1 MSIDLRS
8 AVSVAGVMTQ
18 GRNSDCGCNQWVNRF
33 SIDYSNDNV
42 NWVSLGNFPG
52 NTDQDSVIETIFAEP
67 VTARYVRISVVSVS
81 GHASMRWDALQLN
94 PGGLTND
101 GRNWVPLP
109 LGSSNAVTAAR
120 GLDISTAI
128 RNTLS
133 TNVTT
138 ALQASMNEITA
149 IWEDAKTAQASAQTL
164 YDEATSDLAI
174 RRTLMEASAASSALA
189 DTACTN
195 ANNAMNAANGAHAT
209 ASTLSQ
215 THINTADREI
225 AIIMSLKAKLTEL
238 ESINLQTSDVQK
250 EMRSGVVA
258 IQDSLSAS
266 TLATLLVG
274 LDESRVSPESTA
286 ILALLDQLLASMRQR
301 KIDDAAQLP
310 TTLAASTAAT
320 LDRNTKC
327 GSSAASRI
335 ELASLTDS
343 WNRATS
349 TVRDRLIPLDAA
361 KAVVGRVT
369 TAYNLILA
377 KFASAT
383 ASISSLNLRFTSG
396 QVVCTTSQ

>member
-33 SIDYSNDNV
+33 SIDHSNDNV

-67 VTARYVRISVVSVS
+67 VTARYIRISVVSVS

-120 GLDISTAI
+120 LDISTAI
-128 RNTLS
+128 RNTIS

-138 ALQASMNEITA
+138 ALQASMDAITA
-149 IWEDAKTAQASAQTL
+149 VWEDAKTAQASAQTL
-164 YDEATSDLAI
+164 YDAATSDLAT
-174 RRTLMEASAASSALA
+174 RRTLMDASAAASALA

-195 ANNAMNAANGAHAT
+195 AINAMNAANGAHAT
-209 ASTLSQ
+209 ASTESQ
-215 THINTADREI
+215 THVNTADREI
-225 AIIMSLKAKLTEL
+225 AIIMSLKEQLRQL
-238 ESINLQTSDVQK
+238 ESVNLQTSDVQK
-250 EMRSGVVA
+250 EMRNGVVA

-266 TLATLLVG
+266 TVATLLVG
-274 LDESRVSPESTA
+274 LDSSRVFAETTA
-286 ILALLDQLLASMRQR
+286 ITALLDQLLASMRQR
-301 KIDDAAQLP
+301 KTDAAAQLP
-310 TTLAASTAAT
+310 TTLAASNAAT
-320 LDRNTKC
+320 LDRNTRC

-343 WNRATS
+343 WNRGTS
-349 TVRDRLIPLDAA
+349 TVRDRLAPLDTA

-369 TAYNLILA
+369 TAYNTILA
-377 KFASAT
+377 KFASAV
-383 ASISSLNLRFTSG
+383 ASISSLNLSLTSG